1 MSVAT
6 GRDHRQRGRR
16 LVLRFAGVQ
25 LAATTV
31 AAVTAFAL
39 AGARAAGAAFV
50 GGLVVAVGN
59 MVFGWKLFAPGV
71 APVGTLVRAV
81 YAGEVLKW
89 LWLGLALWASLGP
102 AHLPPLPL
110 VAGLIASQIGFW
122 LGLAIIR

>member
-16 LVLRFAGVQ
+16 LVVRFVGVQ
-25 LAATTV
+25 LAATTL
-31 AAVTAFAL
+31 AAVIAFAL
-39 AGARAAGAAFV
+39 ADARAAGAAFV

-71 APVGTLVRAV
+71 APVGTLMRAA
-81 YAGEVLKW
+81 YAGEALKW
-89 LWLGLALWASLGP
+89 LWLGLALWVAFGP

-122 LGLAIIR
+122 LGIAIIR

>member
-16 LVLRFAGVQ
+16 LVLRFTGVQ
-25 LAATTV
+25 LAAT
-31 AAVTAFAL
+31 AL
-39 AGARAAGAAFV
+39 AAAIALAVADARAAGAAFA

-59 MVFGWKLFAPGV
+59 VIFGWKLFAPGV
-71 APVGTLVRAV
+71 APVGALMRAA

-89 LWLGLALWASLGP
+89 LWLGLALWGALGP
-102 AHLPPLPL
+102 AHLPPLPF

-122 LGLAIIR
+122 LGLALLR